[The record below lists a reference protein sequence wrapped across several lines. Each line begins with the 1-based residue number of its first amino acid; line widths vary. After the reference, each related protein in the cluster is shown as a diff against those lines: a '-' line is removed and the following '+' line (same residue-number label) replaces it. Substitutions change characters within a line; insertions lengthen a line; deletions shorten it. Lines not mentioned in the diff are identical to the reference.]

1 MQKRR
6 TSHPAYVALA
16 TGATEQLEA
25 RRLRL
30 DLLTELPSVN
40 YCVAGQRMTYAA
52 EAAGRIKEAND
63 AHRDPITVDIEAQ
76 PQRSWT
82 LQRSPARAA
91 ARPSSDPS
99 RARFVG
105 LPAPTNPLT

>member
-63 AHRDPITVDIEAQ
+63 AHRDPITVDIEA
-76 PQRSWT
+76 P
-82 LQRSPARAA
+82 AA
-91 ARPSSDPS
+91 AELDPPAVSNSCRCATIQRPVAGTL
-99 RARFVG
+99 RW
-105 LPAPTNPLT
+105 LTRTD